1 MKLSVVTRNK
11 NQDKALGF
19 LLKNLRER
27 RADDIAEIVVIDN
40 LSTDKSEEVTASYKA
55 RFESIEKFSYG
66 GSANFAA
73 QKASCDIVVIFSAHS
88 YPVSHDFFKLI
99 KIAFEK
105 NKNLAGV
112 RCLHN
117 SNDYR
122 NYINKLG
129 SKEDPNSAGL
139 IFSGSAFNKKVWEQH
154 PFNEEVPT
162 FEDKEWSKRV
172 LDAGYNIEL
181 VPSIFNY
188 EIKRTKQQL
197 FFRFKNDLIGN
208 YQIWHQDVYYKSAFS
223 GLIMG
228 LYRAFKNLIADLY
241 YACKRFFYVL
251 SFVSNKPRKF

>member
-1 MKLSVVTRNK
+1 MISVVIRTK
-11 NQDKALGF
+11 NQADALSF
-19 LLKNLRER
+19 LLKNLRDR
-27 RADDIAEIVVIDN
+27 YDHDIDEIIVVDN
-40 LSTDKSEEVTASYKA
+40 LSTDKSKEVSASYNA

-73 QKASCDIVVIFSAHS
+73 QKASYDIVVIFSAHS

-117 SNDYR
+117 SNDYK
-122 NYINKLG
+122 NYINKLS
-129 SKEDPNSAGL
+129 SKEDPNRAGL
-139 IFSGSAFNKKVWEQH
+139 IFSGSAFAKAVWKKH
-154 PFNEEVPT
+154 PFRDDVAT
-162 FEDKEWSKRV
+162 FEDKEWSKRI
-172 LDAGYNIEL
+172 LEAGYDMEL

-197 FFRFKNDLIGN
+197 FFRFKNDLVGN
-208 YQIWHQDVYYKSAFS
+208 YQLWHQDVYYKSAFN

-228 LYRAFKNLIADLY
+228 FYRAFKNFISDLY

-251 SFVSNKPRKF
+251 SFMSNKPKKF